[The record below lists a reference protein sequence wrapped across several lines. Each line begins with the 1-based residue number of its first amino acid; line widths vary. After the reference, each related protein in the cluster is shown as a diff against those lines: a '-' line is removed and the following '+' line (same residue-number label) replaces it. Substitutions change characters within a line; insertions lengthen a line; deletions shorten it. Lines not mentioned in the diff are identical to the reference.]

1 MTLLITC
8 TIISDLTTMTTTE
21 QHSRLIAAA
30 PDLLKA
36 LKLMLAE
43 FDNANS
49 DLDPDLSVNIP
60 RIAARAAV
68 AKAEG

>member
-1 MTLLITC
+1 
-8 TIISDLTTMTTTE
+8 MTTTE